1 MTVLCVDPD
10 DRSLQK
16 TAAALSD
23 AGFDV
28 RRAGSATA
36 ARQVLEEAT
45 VECLVTEH
53 DLGDETGMELVKDA
67 REHHPDLAAVL
78 CTDVSIDELD
88 DGFGGTV
95 VEYQDKRV
103 EGALENLARLVGN
116 SVGVG
121 TQTAYPLPEN
131 EEARL
136 ASLEQ
141 YGVDPE
147 GVSDSLH
154 RLTEIA
160 ARTFD
165 VDAAVVGFVDAHQE
179 HFVSCY
185 GKEMNDLDRENTVCT
200 YAILDDSVTVIEDVR
215 SDPRFEANDVL
226 LGTNIRFYAGAPII
240 TGEGHAIGTFC
251 LDDDQPGT
259 MSKDD
264 RELLQLFAAEVM
276 DRLELHRRFEGE
288 R

>member
-10 DRSLQK
+10 DRSLRK
-16 TAAALSD
+16 TAAAMSD

-28 RRAGSATA
+28 RRAGSASA
-36 ARQVLEEAT
+36 ALEVLEEAT
-45 VECLVTEH
+45 VECLVIEH
-53 DLGDETGMELVKDA
+53 DLGDWTVMELVKEA

-78 CTDVSIDELD
+78 YTDVSIDELE
-88 DGFGGTV
+88 DGFGQTV
-95 VEYQDKRV
+95 VEYQDKSV
-103 EGALENLARLVGN
+103 DGARQNLARLVKN

-136 ASLEQ
+136 ASLER

-185 GKEMNDLDRENTVCT
+185 GKEMNNLDRENTVCT

-226 LGTNIRFYAGAPII
+226 LATGVRFYAGAPIL
-240 TGEGHAIGTFC
+240 TGDGHAIGTFC
-251 LDDDQPGT
+251 LYDDQPGT
-259 MSKDD
+259 LSTDN
-264 RELLQLFAAEVM
+264 REILELFAAEVM
-276 DRLELHRRFEGE
+276 DRLELRRRLEEE